1 MDTKILDG
9 TQAAAVNEAAEL
21 LKMGQLVAFPTET
34 VYGLGAYALNKEAVR
49 GIYQAKG
56 RPSDNPLIVHI
67 CQKEQLTDLISELP
81 PLAETLMEKS
91 AKKNN

>member
-34 VYGLGAYALNKEAVR
+34 VYGLGAYALNKEAEEII
-49 GIYQAKG
+49 GIIKA
-56 RPSDNPLIVHI
+56 
-67 CQKEQLTDLISELP
+67 EQRKIY
-81 PLAETLMEKS
+81 
-91 AKKNN
+91 